1 MTLTNARSHP
11 TMAVTEVA
19 MPPQMKLTA
28 ITLDCADPGAL
39 LRKLGATKPEA
50 QPGGDRWRVFTDP
63 AGHPFCLT
71 KG

>member
-1 MTLTNARSHP
+1 
-11 TMAVTEVA
+11 